1 MVPVMVRVNQVNPM
15 TRIPK
20 DRRIMTSQKDR
31 GMIMEIGVEENR
43 AMLQQR
49 REHEL
54 LSMVKW

>member
-20 DRRIMTSQKDR
+20 DHRIMTSQKDQ
-31 GMIMEIGVEENR
+31 GMIMETGVEENR
-43 AMLQQR
+43 AMLHQR